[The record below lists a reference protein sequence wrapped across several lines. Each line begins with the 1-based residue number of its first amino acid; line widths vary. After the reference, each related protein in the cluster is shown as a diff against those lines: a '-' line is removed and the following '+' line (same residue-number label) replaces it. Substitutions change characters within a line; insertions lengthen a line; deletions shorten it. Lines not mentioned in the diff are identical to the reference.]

1 MKNPVAKALRTPKF
15 KPKKVESK
23 KKYSRKPKVNG
34 YYYDGYEDKFTVL
47 DDEKFAEHCKKF
59 FKGNNDD

>member
-15 KPKKVESK
+15 KPKKVEIK

-34 YYYDGYEDKFTVL
+34 YYYDGYEDEFTVL
-47 DDEKFAEHCKKF
+47 YEDKK
-59 FKGNNDD
+59 NVD